1 MKFPTERQLQRH
13 RTTFCGG
20 PTRPAK
26 SLAVA
31 DSTST
36 SPHQNRQAL
45 SSVSVVYNLIAI
57 IGYEYFIT
65 HTHTLFSNSRIS
77 CFLKLKK
84 QEMRVRSSQI
94 DLKCRFLP
102 APDSPV
108 HQKII
113 SWGGG
118 ESSISWDWGESGDME
133 NMICMDLLISSFI
146 GFFSLLP
153 GN

>member
-1 MKFPTERQLQRH
+1 M
-13 RTTFCGG
+13 
-20 PTRPAK
+20 
-26 SLAVA
+26 
-31 DSTST
+31 
-36 SPHQNRQAL
+36 NI
-45 SSVSVVYNLIAI
+45 SS
-57 IGYEYFIT
+57 
-65 HTHTLFSNSRIS
+65 HTLILCSRILT
-77 CFLKLKK
+77 FLVFLKK

-102 APDSPV
+102 APDSPL